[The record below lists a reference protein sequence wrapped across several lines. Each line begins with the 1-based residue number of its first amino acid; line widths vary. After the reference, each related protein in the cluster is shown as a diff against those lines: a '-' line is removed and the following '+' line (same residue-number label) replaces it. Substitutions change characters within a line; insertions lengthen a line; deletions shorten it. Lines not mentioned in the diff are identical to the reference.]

1 MPDFLDLLK
10 QFNRKER
17 HFLVLNAIGVSA
29 TDSKSLP
36 LSEDFRKALG
46 HAIHVEVPPDAYA
59 TIDFHL
65 DWLAA
70 SMAAY
75 HKGLPIEQ
83 LTGKPFSN
91 GADAN
96 DESRVVTGSIEDID
110 LLVAFKTQEG
120 KYHVVLIEAKAYG
133 GWDNDQL
140 VSKAK
145 RLKRI
150 FGDNCNGDIKAHF
163 LLTSPKS
170 PDWTRTRLG
179 DRTKKWPNWMHKD
192 GQSGWIELHVSPEPL
207 KVARRDASDKRS
219 ETVFKIVRA

>member
-10 QFNRKER
+10 RFNRKER
-17 HFLVLNAIGVSA
+17 HFLVLNATDVSV
-29 TDSKSLP
+29 TDGKGLR
-36 LSEDFRKALG
+36 LSEDFRKAIEE
-46 HAIHVEVPPDAYA
+46 AIKIEVSEDAYA
-59 TIDFHL
+59 AIDFHL

-70 SMAAY
+70 SVAVY
-75 HKGLPIEQ
+75 RNHLSESEFLRKTFP
-83 LTGKPFSN
+83 
-91 GADAN
+91 N
-96 DESRVVTGSIEDID
+96 DSDNKVVTGSIEDID